1 MARRPRVAF
10 EESVAMSTLSP
21 IRMDSWR
28 QQAMLTRGRS
38 LPDIGNASTLH
49 PNLRKLVE
57 RKVPLRMPAVGKI
70 SDTPTDPVTRRKAV
84 SQPGKELEAHP
95 KYRPSPW
102 ARFVTT
108 KVEKRG
114 RRCGHGCSTSQLCWS
129 RRAQPPPMARGCE
142 RVFERVFALNLPAN

>member
-57 RKVPLRMPAVGKI
+57 MVERNSGNGRIGGGDAGG
-70 SDTPTDPVTRRKAV
+70 R
-84 SQPGKELEAHP
+84 EA
-95 KYRPSPW
+95 KNKQG
-102 ARFVTT
+102 AA
-108 KVEKRG
+108 
-114 RRCGHGCSTSQLCWS
+114 Q
-129 RRAQPPPMARGCE
+129 RRAGQRRRRRRRSQKEAPESARGE
-142 RVFERVFALNLPAN
+142 L